1 MTRSLLWLLVVIAAS
16 PAIAYL
22 IYRLAKELGFLEP
35 PRDRQHEYRRSI
47 ALSLYCFLLFLC
59 ALLFGFEK
67 GWPRVWIFF
76 GIINGLALMVFGFA
90 GVWSAMRLWK
100 LRHPEPP
107 EPQVQDEPETESLR
121 DLPAHVETDSEE
133 LL

>member
-1 MTRSLLWLLVVIAAS
+1 MTRSLLWLLVAIAAS

-22 IYRLAKELGFLEP
+22 IYWLAKELGFLEP
-35 PRDRQHEYRRSI
+35 PPDRQHEYRRSI

-76 GIINGLALMVFGFA
+76 GIINGLALMIFGFA

-121 DLPAHVETDSEE
+121 DLPAHVETDNEE